1 MSATIDHLSGAWE
14 NFDDTLRCWI
24 YDNWTDSNT
33 RSLTPEMLSPN
44 GRNTEQTSTS
54 FVKNG
59 FVWFD
64 NENEDE
70 IVFNVLNTTVNADE
84 SSVSLQTLS
93 SEVAFD
99 IQAVDSELAQL
110 IGLEINRI
118 IMENYPNSGTRINKT
133 DGTSSAISTFG
144 DFSIDWINPSSPE
157 TNEYMSGAR
166 LSGLLTVKWIRSLQ

>member
-1 MSATIDHLSGAWE
+1 MSATIDHLSGDWE

-24 YDNWTDSNT
+24 YDNWTSSNT
-33 RSLTPEMLSPN
+33 RNITPEMLSPN
-44 GRNTEQTSTS
+44 GRNTEETGSS
-54 FVKNG
+54 FQKNS

-64 NENEDE
+64 NESEDE
-70 IVFNVLNTTVNADE
+70 IVFNVLNSIVNQDE
-84 SSVSLQTLS
+84 SSVSLQSLS
-93 SEVAFD
+93 SEVAID

-133 DGTSSAISTFG
+133 DGASSAISTFG
-144 DFSIDWINPSSPE
+144 DFSVDWVNPTSPE
-157 TNEYMSGAR
+157 VEQILGGSR